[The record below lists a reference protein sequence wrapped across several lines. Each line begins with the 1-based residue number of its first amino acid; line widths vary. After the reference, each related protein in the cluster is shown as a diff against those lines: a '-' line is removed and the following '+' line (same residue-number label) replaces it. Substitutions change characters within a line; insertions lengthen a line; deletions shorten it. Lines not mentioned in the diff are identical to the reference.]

1 MGRANLLHKDATV
14 SLGVL
19 SPDHIQILEKH
30 LHNNDFIVHQIV
42 KILNYSPFLRDI
54 IKKYPDFFEDLLV
67 QGAEKTTSSL
77 LKNLKQQDI
86 FDLKFEE
93 LQALLRVARQKI
105 SLSIAFG
112 DIIDQWTV
120 EKVTTYLSFFADIVL
135 YKATNY
141 LLYQFHLA
149 RRISLPHPGD
159 PSHESGLIVLAAGKL
174 GAEEL
179 NYSSDVDLLFFYDE
193 QKILVSDHFAL
204 KKTLNDF
211 VHQFVKLIQDSTED
225 GYVFRVDL
233 RLRPDSGATPVIMSV
248 GSAMHY
254 YTTVGQNWERAVMIR
269 ARQVAGDPVS
279 GVAFFD
285 YLKSYIW
292 RKNLDFET
300 IKDIQSVKR
309 QIQSQRVIVKDDL
322 FDYHLKLGHGGIREI
337 EFFIQ
342 TQQLIYGGRN
352 LSLQTR
358 STLKGLEK
366 LARHGLI
373 TNEAC
378 DQLSDAY
385 VFYRFLEHRLQMK
398 DDQQT
403 HSLPRTADEMEAF
416 ACFCGFENA
425 DLLIEKLK
433 MHISIVQKNYA
444 ELFADAPLL
453 SASGNLVFTGIEDDP
468 DTIESLKKLG
478 FTAPS
483 DISNTIRGWHHGRYR
498 CLKNLRARQYLTELV
513 PVILEELS
521 KTAHPQNAFIQFD
534 RFISLIP
541 YGFQLFS
548 LLYHNPE
555 ILTSL
560 ARLLGAGPD
569 LSEWLGHNPNLL
581 ENLLNPHFLKLLKI
595 DQRKLTENLS
605 LSTDYEEALL
615 LCRRWLK
622 NHKFYAGVHSL
633 FFYSS
638 LQEIHK
644 FLTKTTDLLLKT
656 IVHMVQKDFEDKY
669 GQIQGTSF
677 SILALGNYGARQM
690 AANSDLDL
698 IMIFDSPSVN
708 LKSNGQNK
716 LYVQEYYTKFTQR
729 LLNALMA
736 QSHEGR
742 LYEIDMRLRP
752 HGLQGSIAISFEFF
766 KSYYMEKAWI
776 PEVMSLT
783 RSRVVFSTH
792 SLGDKITNQVK
803 EVLSLCRLPSVLIK
817 ETTEMNE
824 KIHQEHQAISSFD
837 LKYSRGGIV
846 DIEFLCQYLILRHS
860 HETPEI
866 IKSSTFDAFLSLRE
880 AGIISAL
887 HYDAIYQ
894 AYSVLQELKNYFA
907 YTLGDTDK
915 LISHE
920 LYERVASNYF
930 FDSIKTQGRK
940 KHQLT
945 SNMTAEERLMTLY
958 KMTLEIIHY
967 YYTTPQH
974 KG

>member
-1 MGRANLLHKDATV
+1 MDRANLLTKDATI
-14 SLGVL
+14 SPGIL
-19 SPDHIQILEKH
+19 SSDHIQILQKH
-30 LHNNDFIVHQIV
+30 LHNNDLMAHQIA
-42 KILNYSPFLRDI
+42 KILDYSPFLRDI
-54 IKKYPDFFEDLLV
+54 IRKNPDFFTNILEK
-67 QGAEKTTSSL
+67 GAEQTTEFL
-77 LKNLKQQDI
+77 LREIKRQDV
-86 FDLKFEE
+86 FEMKFEE
-93 LQALLRVARQKI
+93 LQALLRQMRQKI

-112 DIIDQWTV
+112 DIVERWSV

-135 YKATNY
+135 FKATNY

-149 RRISLPHPGD
+149 RRVMLPHPGN
-159 PSHESGLIVLAAGKL
+159 PSHESGLIVMAAGKL

-193 QKILVSDHFAL
+193 QKMLVSDHFAL
-204 KKTLNDF
+204 KKILNDF

-233 RLRPDSGATPVIMSV
+233 RLRPDSGATPVIMSM

-279 GVAFFD
+279 GVVFFD

-309 QIQSQRVIVKDDL
+309 QIQSQRKIVRDDL

-373 TNEAC
+373 THEAC
-378 DQLSDAY
+378 EQLSDAY
-385 VFYRFLEHRLQMK
+385 IFYRFLEHRLQMK

-403 HSLPRTADEMEAF
+403 HSLPRTAEEMEIF
-416 ACFCGFENA
+416 AHFCEFDCA
-425 DLLIEKLK
+425 DSLIEKLK
-433 MHISIVQKNYA
+433 GHISIVQKNYA

-468 DTIESLKKLG
+468 DTIESLKKMG
-478 FTAPS
+478 FTGPS

-498 CLKNLRARQYLTELV
+498 CLKSLRARQYLTELV

-595 DQRKLTENLS
+595 DQRKLAENVS
-605 LSTDYEEALL
+605 LSSDYEEALL

-638 LQEIHK
+638 LHEIHK
-644 FLTKTTDLLLKT
+644 FLTKTADALLNT
-656 IVHMVQKDFEDKY
+656 IVKMVQNEFESKY
-669 GQIQGTSF
+669 GRISQSSF
-677 SILALGNYGARQM
+677 AILALGNYGARQM

-698 IMIFDSPSVN
+698 IMVFDAPSVN
-708 LKSNGQNK
+708 LKSNGLST
-716 LYVQEYYTKFTQR
+716 LYVQEYYTKLTQR

-752 HGLQGSIAISFEFF
+752 HGLQGSIAISLEFF
-766 KSYYMEKAWI
+766 TSYYMEKAWI

-792 SLGDKITNQVK
+792 SLGDQITKTVT
-803 EVLSLCRLPSVLIK
+803 EILSLCRVPSVLKNEI
-817 ETTEMNE
+817 TEMNE
-824 KIHQEHQAISSFD
+824 KIHQEHSADSVFD

-846 DIEFLCQYLILRHS
+846 DIEFLCQYLILKHS
-860 HETPEI
+860 HENSDILKP
-866 IKSSTFDAFLSLRE
+866 STFNALLFLME
-880 AGIISAL
+880 AGILSAP
-887 HYDAIYQ
+887 HYETLYQ
-894 AYSVLQELKNYFA
+894 AYYVMQGLKNYFA

-915 LISHE
+915 MIPHE

-930 FDSIKTQGRK
+930 FDSIKTKGMDFYSSF
-940 KHQLT
+940 LD
-945 SNMTAEERLMTLY
+945 MTAEEALTELY
-958 KMTLEIIHY
+958 QQTRAIIDY
-967 YYTTPQH
+967 YYETSQH

>member
-1 MGRANLLHKDATV
+1 MDRANLVNKDATI
-14 SLGVL
+14 SPGIL

-30 LHNNDFIVHQIV
+30 LQNNDFIGHQII
-42 KILNYSPFLRDI
+42 KILDYSPFLREI
-54 IKKYPDFFEDLLV
+54 IRKFPDFFKDVLDK
-67 QGAEKTTSSL
+67 GAENTTEAL
-77 LKNLKQQDI
+77 LKTLKQQDV

-93 LQALLRVARQKI
+93 LQALLRIARQKI

-112 DIIDQWTV
+112 DIVDQWSV
-120 EKVTTYLSFFADIVL
+120 QKVTTYLSFFADIVL

-141 LLYQFHLA
+141 LLYQFHIA
-149 RRISLPHPGD
+149 RRIILPHPGD
-159 PSHESGLIVLAAGKL
+159 PAHESGLIVLAAGKL

-193 QKILVSDHFAL
+193 QKILVSDHYAL

-233 RLRPDSGATPVIMSV
+233 RLRPDSGATPVIMSI

-279 GVAFFD
+279 GAAFFD

-373 TNEAC
+373 TTTAC
-378 DQLSDAY
+378 DQLSEAY
-385 VFYRFLEHRLQMK
+385 IFYRFLEHRLQMK
-398 DDQQT
+398 EDQQT
-403 HSLPRTADEMEAF
+403 HSLPKTTQEMEAF
-416 ACFCGFENA
+416 GDFCGFENA

-433 MHISIVQKNYA
+433 THISIVQKNYA

-468 DTIESLKKLG
+468 DTIESLKKMG

-498 CLKNLRARQYLTELV
+498 CLKNLSARQYLTELV

-605 LSTDYEEALL
+605 LATDYEEALL

-669 GQIQGTSF
+669 GQIPQTSF
-677 SILALGNYGARQM
+677 AILALGNYGARQM

-698 IMIFDSPSVN
+698 IMIFDSPSVD
-708 LKSNGQNK
+708 LKSNGKTK
-716 LYVQEYYTKFTQR
+716 LYVQEYYTKLTQR

-736 QSHEGR
+736 QSNEGR

-776 PEVMSLT
+776 PEIMSLT

-792 SLGDKITNQVK
+792 SLGEKISNQVT
-803 EVLSLCRLPSVLIK
+803 EILSLCRLPSVLIK
-817 ETTEMNE
+817 EITGMNE
-824 KIHQEHQAISSFD
+824 KIHQEHLVSSAFD

-846 DIEFLCQYLILRHS
+846 DIEFLCQYLILRYS
-860 HETPEI
+860 HEQPNI
-866 IKSSTFDAFLSLRE
+866 LRSSTFDALL
-880 AGIISAL
+880 ALKDQGIIPGTHYEAL
-887 HYDAIYQ
+887 YQ
-894 AYSVLQELKNYFA
+894 AYYLMQGLKNYFA

-915 LISHE
+915 MISSE

-930 FDSIKTQGRK
+930 FDSIKSKGMEF
-940 KHQLT
+940 HQ
-945 SNMTAEERLMTLY
+945 SFSSETAEEALMMLY
-958 KMTLEIIHY
+958 KTTLDIINY
-967 YYTTPQH
+967 YYSNPST
-974 KG
+974 